1 MLVSQ
6 RKEIAHAGKTKS
18 TPRITLIAW
27 ISDSIREI
35 RGIVCA
41 LHPRVPFLCASVVE
55 FVSIP
60 HMSLSLERSTISF
73 SQSSATQSA
82 PARTSS
88 SPRLPPLQTP
98 AVITPA
104 ALPV

>member
-41 LHPRVPFLCASVVE
+41 LPPRVPFLCALCASVVE
-55 FVSIP
+55 FVFLLVRT
-60 HMSLSLERSTISF
+60 MSRLYSGIRLSLAGLCPA
-73 SQSSATQSA
+73 SAENGH
-82 PARTSS
+82 
-88 SPRLPPLQTP
+88 
-98 AVITPA
+98 
-104 ALPV
+104 